1 MFKQILLGGGGAP
14 HFPSMQKGGQG
25 LRLVPIELPKGG
37 SRWFNTP
44 RGGVIYG

>member
-1 MFKQILLGGGGAP
+1 MFKQILL
-14 HFPSMQKGGQG
+14 GGQG

-44 RGGVIYG
+44 GGGVIYG